1 MSLPS
6 PSWRTLT
13 FVLLGSLP
21 LPCTVWAQASSNDS
35 ASLETVTV
43 IGEATARGDTPAPAF
58 AGGQV
63 AAGARVGTWGQRNA
77 ADVPFNVI
85 GFTAELIENQ
95 QAETLADVLIND
107 ASVQSGFGF
116 GNYAEK
122 FQIRGF
128 ELDGEDIAYGGLYG
142 VLPRQIVATNIA
154 ERVELFK
161 GANAFANGVSP
172 SGSGVGGAINIEP
185 KRAADAPLNRLT
197 TGVSDS
203 GYIESGIELGRRFGD
218 ENQFG
223 VRANVMRGR
232 GDTAIDDEE
241 RRATSAVIGLDY
253 RGERGRASLDIG
265 HQSHTV
271 NGGRPVVRVGSGL
284 SRVPGA
290 PSASSNHAPEWVNT
304 ELETSFAML
313 RGEYDI
319 ADSWTAYAALG
330 GNDTRESGIYA
341 TPTVNAVDG
350 SSTIG
355 QMEVP
360 YRAESIGGQA
370 GLRGAFD
377 TGAVSHQLDLGYS
390 SVYRTTRSAYEMA
403 SPGLPTN
410 IYQPSDISVREPVFA
425 GGDMNDPNLRSRT
438 RNSGVSLSDTLG
450 FLDDRLLFTLGARY
464 QEVDVTN
471 YDYEGDF
478 DNNFSDTRLSPVYG
492 VVVKPTQSL
501 SLYANHIEALQP
513 GDTAP
518 TTAVNAGQSIGL
530 VEAKQNEVGAKLD
543 LGNLGGSL
551 SLFEIEQPNAFINTE
566 TGVYGYYGEQRNRGV
581 ELSVYG
587 EPVDGLRLLSSAMWI
602 DPELTRTD
610 DGTNQGND
618 AVGVPGYRLVLGSEW
633 DIPQAPGWTLSG
645 RAVRN
650 GSQYLDAA
658 NQLEVDAWARWD
670 LGVRYAMPLNSNTL
684 TWRANIENIT
694 DENYWASAT
703 GGYLTQ
709 GEPRTV
715 KLSASLDF

>member
-1 MSLPS
+1 MPLPA

-13 FVLLGSLP
+13 FILLGT
-21 LPCTVWAQASSNDS
+21 PCVVWAQAPSGDS

-43 IGEATARGDTPAPAF
+43 IGEATASGDRPAPAF

-63 AAGARVGTWGQRNA
+63 AAGARVGTWGQRDA
-77 ADVPFNVI
+77 ADIPFNVI

-107 ASVQSGFGF
+107 ASVQSGFGY

-128 ELDGEDIAYGGLYG
+128 DLDGEDIAYGGVYG
-142 VLPRQIVATNIA
+142 VLPRQVVATNIA

-185 KRAADAPLNRLT
+185 KRAPDEPLTQLT
-197 TGVSDS
+197 TGVTDS
-203 GYIESGIELGRRFGD
+203 GYVESGLELGRRFGD
-218 ENQFG
+218 QNQFG
-223 VRANVMRGR
+223 VRASIERGR
-232 GDTAIDDEE
+232 GDRAIDDEE
-241 RRATSAVIGLDY
+241 RRATSAVVGLDY
-253 RGERGRASLDIG
+253 RSERGRASLDIG

-271 NGGRPVVRVGSGL
+271 NGGRSVVHLGGGL
-284 SRVPGA
+284 TRVPDA
-290 PSASSNHAPEWVNT
+290 PSASTNYAPEWANT
-304 ELETSFAML
+304 ELKTNFAML
-313 RGEYDI
+313 RGEYDV
-319 ADSWTAYAALG
+319 ADSWTAYAAVG
-330 GNDTRESGIYA
+330 GNNTRESGMYGS
-341 TPTVNAVDG
+341 PTVNAADG

-370 GLRGAFD
+370 GVRGAFD
-377 TGAVSHQLDLGYS
+377 TGAVSHQVDLGYS
-390 SVYRTTRSAYEMA
+390 SIYRTTRSAYEMVLFTPSA
-403 SPGLPTN
+403 TN
-410 IYQPSDISVREPVFA
+410 IYQPVDVPLQAPDWSD
-425 GGDMNDPNLRSRT
+425 GDMSNPNLRSRT
-438 RNSGVSLSDTLG
+438 RNNGVSLSDTLG
-450 FLDDRLLFTLGARY
+450 FLDDRLLLTLGARY
-464 QEVDVTN
+464 QEVEVTN
-471 YDYEGDF
+471 YDYDGNF
-478 DNNFSDTRLSPVYG
+478 DSRFSDTRLSPVYG
-492 VVVKPTQSL
+492 VVVKPTDSL

-518 TTAVNAGQSIGL
+518 TTAVNAGQNIGL
-530 VEAKQNEVGAKLD
+530 IEAKQSEIGAKID
-543 LGNLGGSL
+543 LGNLGGSV
-551 SLFEIEQPNAFINTE
+551 SLFEIEQPNAFLDAE
-566 TGVYGYYGEQRNRGV
+566 TGIYGYYGEQRNRGV

-587 EPVDGLRLLSSAMWI
+587 EPLDGLRLLSSAMWI

-610 DGTNQGND
+610 DGTHQGNN
-618 AVGVPGYRLVLGSEW
+618 AVGVPGYRVVLGGEW

-658 NQLEVDAWARWD
+658 NQLEVDAWTRWD
-670 LGVRYAMPLNSNTL
+670 VGVRYAMPLNTNTL
-684 TWRANIENIT
+684 TLRANVENLT

-715 KLSASLDF
+715 KLSAALDF

>member
-1 MSLPS
+1 MSLPCL
-6 PSWRTLT
+6 SWRTLT

-21 LPCTVWAQASSNDS
+21 LPCTVWAQAPSNDS

-43 IGEATARGDTPAPAF
+43 IGEAAARGDTPVPAF

-107 ASVQSGFGF
+107 ASVQSGFGY

-128 ELDGEDIAYGGLYG
+128 ELDGEDVAYGGLYG
-142 VLPRQIVATNIA
+142 VLPRQVVATNIA

-185 KRAADAPLNRLT
+185 KRAADESLNRLT
-197 TGVSDS
+197 TGVTDS
-203 GYIESGIELGRRFGD
+203 GYVESGIELGRRFGD

-223 VRANVMRGR
+223 VRANVVRGR
-232 GDTAIDDEE
+232 GDTAIDGEE

-271 NGGRPVVRVGSGL
+271 NGGRSVVYAGSITA
-284 SRVPGA
+284 VPDA
-290 PSASSNHAPEWVNT
+290 PSASTNYTPEWANT
-304 ELETSFAML
+304 DLNTNFAML

-319 ADSWTAYAALG
+319 TDSWTAYAALG
-330 GNDTRESGIYA
+330 GNDTRESGVYA
-341 TPTVNAVDG
+341 SPTVNNSQGDA
-350 SSTIG
+350 TIG
-355 QMEVP
+355 QMRVP
-360 YRAESIGGQA
+360 YRAESVGGQA
-370 GLRGAFD
+370 GLRGVFD
-377 TGAVSHQLDLGYS
+377 AGMVTHQLDLGYS
-390 SVYRTTRSAYEMA
+390 SVYRTTRSAYEMVLFTP
-403 SPGLPTN
+403 SDTN
-410 IYQPSDISVREPVFA
+410 IYQPVDVPLQTPDWSD
-425 GGDMNDPNLRSRT
+425 GDMSNPNLRSRT
-438 RNSGVSLSDTLG
+438 RNNGVSLSDTLG

-471 YDYEGDF
+471 YDYKGDF

-492 VVVKPTQSL
+492 VVVKPTDSL

-518 TTAVNAGQSIGL
+518 TSAVNAGQSIGL

-566 TGVYGYYGEQRNRGV
+566 TGVYDYYGEQRNRGV
-581 ELSVYG
+581 EVSVYG
-587 EPVDGLRLLSSAMWI
+587 EPLDGLRLLSSAMWI

-618 AVGVPGYRLVLGSEW
+618 AIGVPGYRLVLGSEW

-658 NQLEVDAWARWD
+658 NQLEVDAWTRWD
-670 LGVRYAMPLNSNTL
+670 LGVRYAMPLNGTTL
-684 TWRANIENIT
+684 TWRANIENLT

-715 KLSASLDF
+715 KLSAALDF

>member
-1 MSLPS
+1 MSRPFLF
-6 PSWRTLT
+6 WRSFT
-13 FVLLGSLP
+13 FMLLGTLP
-21 LPCTVWAQASSNDS
+21 VPSVVWAQASSNDNT
-35 ASLETVTV
+35 SLETVTV
-43 IGEATARGDTPAPAF
+43 IGEATARGDIPVPVF

-85 GFTAELIENQ
+85 GFTAELIDNQ

-107 ASVQSGFGF
+107 ASVQSGYGY

-142 VLPRQIVATNIA
+142 VLPRQVVATNIA

-197 TGVSDS
+197 TGVTDS
-203 GYIESGIELGRRFGD
+203 GYVQSGIELGRRFGD
-218 ENQFG
+218 EHQFG
-223 VRANVMRGR
+223 VRASIERGR
-232 GDTAIDDEE
+232 GEVAIDDEE
-241 RRATSAVIGLDY
+241 RRATSAVVGLDY

-265 HQSHTV
+265 HQAHTV
-271 NGGRPVVRVGSGL
+271 NGGRPVVRVGAGL
-284 SRVPGA
+284 MNIPDA
-290 PSASSNHAPEWVNT
+290 PSAGSNYAPEWVNT
-304 ELETSFAML
+304 ELKTNFAML
-313 RGEYDI
+313 RGEYEV
-319 ADSWTAYAALG
+319 ANSWTAYAALG
-330 GNDTRESGIYA
+330 GSDTRESGMYA
-341 TPTVNAVDG
+341 TPVVNAADG
-350 SSTIG
+350 SATIG

-410 IYQPSDISVREPVFA
+410 IYQPTDVSLRDPVFA
-425 GGDMNDPNLRSRT
+425 GGDMNNPNLRSRT
-438 RNSGVSLSDTLG
+438 RNNGVSLSDTLG
-450 FLDDRLLFTLGARY
+450 FLDDRLLLTLGARY
-464 QEVDVTN
+464 QEVDVSN
-471 YDYEGDF
+471 YDYDGNF
-478 DNNFSDTRLSPVYG
+478 DTNFSDTRLSPVYG
-492 VVVKPTQSL
+492 VVVKPTDSL

-530 VEAKQNEVGAKLD
+530 VEAEQNEIGAKLD

-551 SLFEIEQPNAFINTE
+551 SLFEIEQPNAFIDPE
-566 TGVYGYYGEQRNRGV
+566 TSVYGYYGEQRNRGV

-587 EPVDGLRLLSSAMWI
+587 EPLDGLRLLSSAMWI

-618 AVGVPGYRLVLGSEW
+618 SVGVPGYRLVLGSEW

-658 NQLEVDAWARWD
+658 NQLEVGAWTRWD
-670 LGVRYAMPLNSNTL
+670 LGVRYAMPLNTNTL
-684 TWRANIENIT
+684 TLRANIENLT